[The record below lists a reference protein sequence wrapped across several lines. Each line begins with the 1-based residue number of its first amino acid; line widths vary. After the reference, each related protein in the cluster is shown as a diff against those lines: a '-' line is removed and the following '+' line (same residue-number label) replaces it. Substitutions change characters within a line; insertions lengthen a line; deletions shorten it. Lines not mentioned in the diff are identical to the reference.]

1 MRNVFWMILVCTYF
15 FLAGCGGGGGD
26 GGGGGVSELP
36 NSPSPGTPAQ
46 NPVIPFQSVSLT
58 PVDDSRIDKRE
69 SVCVELASAG
79 YFKLTINNQLIV
91 DQYFL
96 HANNQ
101 RIKLPYSYCHSLTTY
116 FNSNNPRVVV
126 QVDSRNET
134 NTATA
139 TQIAVLHYS
148 EVSRGLAGVSS
159 PIGQPEL
166 FSAKLGMWFGSSV
179 AVDSLAV
186 SDALVQRLAGK

>member
-1 MRNVFWMILVCTYF
+1 MRNVFWMILVFAYL
-15 FLAGCGGGGGD
+15 FLAGCGGGGGGGD
-26 GGGGGVSELP
+26 GISELP
-36 NSPSPGTPAQ
+36 NSPSPGSPAQ

-58 PVDDSRIDKRE
+58 PTDDSRIDKRE

-101 RIKLPYSYCHSLTTY
+101 RIKLPYTYCHPLTT
-116 FNSNNPRVVV
+116 FFSSNSPRIVV

-148 EVSRGLAGVSS
+148 EISRGLSGVSS

-166 FSAKLGMWFGSSV
+166 FSTQLGMWFGSSV